1 MLSYIDI
8 HSHHL
13 HNSPEVLS
21 ILNLRAGEELP
32 ATEPLHVSYGVHP
45 WDADKPEKTK
55 LLDDIFLIKNLLAI
69 GECGMDKLR
78 GPNLE
83 LQKNLFIKHVAISE
97 QIHKPVII
105 HCVGYF
111 NELIALRKKNSY
123 SQQWIIHGFRGHPQL
138 ARQLI
143 DCGIL
148 LSFGEAL
155 FRANSKAIQALQTLQ
170 AEQWFLETDESKLP
184 IKLIYQRAAEICQL
198 SIEELLEQQHKNFI
212 STFIA

>member
-21 ILNLRAGEELP
+21 IVNLRAGEEPPSCELP
-32 ATEPLHVSYGVHP
+32 HVSFGVHP
-45 WDADKPEKTK
+45 WDSDKPERAVS
-55 LLDDIFLIKNLLAI
+55 LDKIYHIKNLRAI

-83 LQKNLFIKHVAISE
+83 LQKNLFVKHLAISE
-97 QIHKPVII
+97 QIHKPLII

-111 NELIALRKKNSY
+111 NELIALRRKDSY
-123 SQQWIIHGFRGHPQL
+123 SQPWIIHGFRGHPQL